1 MTTNV
6 GVCYFKLICML
17 RDKKDDE
24 NKKKTI
30 SNMIFLSN

>member
-24 NKKKTI
+24 NKKKDNI
-30 SNMIFLSN
+30 EHDFSL